1 MPDDNTE
8 PLTIDLTDNPIS
20 RVQSRMVPS
29 RAMCPTETVEP
40 HLAQARRTCA
50 ALVASATNPPLK
62 LKAEFDLVGIG
73 RLRTTSLE
81 NFALQDQ
88 QQPKDGS
95 FTLSFDYRG
104 REQLVHVCASEAV
117 YRALRK
123 KLFDHELTVKSV
135 SSATASKLIIE
146 PIVSA
151 AIGFMADRSRD
162 IARITLRNVVMLGTT
177 TYELPLECLD
187 RNLIDAVVELV
198 TTQGRSF
205 YTLTIAAAQRRNH
218 S

>member
-1 MPDDNTE
+1 MSDDNTE
-8 PLTIDLTDNPIS
+8 PLTVDLTDNPIS

-29 RAMCPTETVEP
+29 RAIRPTETVEP

-50 ALVASATNPPLK
+50 ALVASASNPPLK

-81 NFALQDQ
+81 NFSLQDQ

-95 FTLSFDYRG
+95 FTLSFEYRG
-104 REQLVHVCASEAV
+104 REQLIHVCASEAV

-123 KLFDHELTVKSV
+123 RLFDHELCVKSV

-146 PIVSA
+146 PVVSA
-151 AIGFMADRSRD
+151 SVSFTADRTRD
-162 IARITLRNVVMLGTT
+162 TARITLRNVVMLGTT
-177 TYELPLECLD
+177 NYNLPLDSLD
-187 RNLIDAVVELV
+187 RNLIDAVVELI

-205 YTLTIAAAQRRNH
+205 YTLTIAAAQRRLNG
-218 S
+218 

>member
-1 MPDDNTE
+1 MADDNTE
-8 PLTIDLTDNPIS
+8 PLTIELTDNPIS
-20 RVQSRMVPS
+20 RVQSRVVPS
-29 RAMCPTETVEP
+29 RAARPTETVEP

-50 ALVASATNPPLK
+50 ALVGSANNPPLK

-88 QQPKDGS
+88 QQPTDGS

-104 REQLVHVCASEAV
+104 REQLVHVCTSETV

-123 KLFDHELTVKSV
+123 KLFDHELSVKSV

-146 PIVSA
+146 PLVSA
-151 AIGFMADRSRD
+151 AVNFAADRSRD

-177 TYELPLECLD
+177 TYELPLVCLD

-205 YTLTIAAAQRRNH
+205 YTLIVAASQRRKNA
-218 S
+218 